1 MTVKRID
8 LVPEDWVAH
17 LQATIP
23 GFKHEAMAHQIA
35 LARLVWLGSA
45 KRRQHHH
52 FEGAMS
58 FHCREL
64 DEVFGR
70 GQFKRLN
77 ARLGFFADSGQWFH
91 SAGIT
96 KAYWLSDQVKASR
109 NAYLAKR
116 WRKVTRLLKADGE
129 ALRTLPPAVASRD
142 MGNITTTAWRNAK
155 ELNLVRVDL
164 ASLGRLRGWLAQVLR
179 AYDSGTVPHDL
190 VTEFPP
196 RVAIE
201 RLAHM
206 AAQVVRLA
214 KTDVAGNGYIAHHYV
229 QAASGRLYAKGI
241 NLQTAPSLIKQAALS
256 GLWEYDFSNCHFAL
270 LAQMAAR
277 YGYQCE
283 AIAHYL
289 AHKKDTRQA
298 IAAQAGITEAQA
310 KLCLLAV
317 MYGARASEWHENA
330 IPEAI
335 GQEAT
340 TRLLQVEQF
349 KAISTDVAKAR
360 TTILKHWPRRT
371 SNGRLTN
378 DFGRAIDGKASPAER
393 LAHLLQGVEA
403 LALKAAIDLYP
414 HHICLVQHDG
424 FAAAA
429 RLDCRAIEQAVFKA
443 TGYRLGLEEKQ
454 IQPDPD
460 AYFLSRF

>member
-1 MTVKRID
+1 MTAKRGEV
-8 LVPEDWVAH
+8 VPEDWVAH

-23 GFKHEAMAHQIA
+23 GFKHEAVAHQIA

-45 KRRQHHH
+45 KRRQHQH

-58 FHCREL
+58 FHYQEL

-70 GQFKRLN
+70 GQFKKMN
-77 ARLGFFADSGQWFH
+77 ERLGFFTDSGQWFH
-91 SAGIT
+91 GAGMT
-96 KAYWLSDQVKASR
+96 KGYWLADQVKVSR
-109 NAYLAKR
+109 SAYLAKR
-116 WRKVTRLLKADGE
+116 WRKVTRLLMADGE
-129 ALRTLPPAVASRD
+129 VLRTIPPAVASRD
-142 MGNITTTAWRNAK
+142 MNNITTTAWRNAR
-155 ELNLVRVDL
+155 ELNTVRVDL
-164 ASLGRLRGWLAQVLR
+164 QALQRLRNWLDDVLR
-179 AYDSGTVPHDL
+179 VYDSGMVPHDL

-196 RVAIE
+196 RDSIE
-201 RLAHM
+201 RLAQA
-206 AAQVVRLA
+206 AAQVIRMA
-214 KTDVAGNGYIAHHYV
+214 KTDVAGHGFVAHRYV

-241 NLQTAPSLIKQAALS
+241 NLQTAPSLIKQAALA
-256 GLWEYDFSNCHFAL
+256 GLWEYDFSNCHFTL

-277 YGYQCE
+277 HGYQCE

-289 AHKKDTRQA
+289 NHKKATRQA
-298 IAAQAGITEAQA
+298 IAAKAGITEAQA

-335 GQEAT
+335 GQEAAA
-340 TRLLQVEQF
+340 RLLQVEQF
-349 KAISTDVAKAR
+349 KAISADVAQAR
-360 TTILKHWPRRT
+360 KTILKHWPRRT

-378 DFGRAIDGKASPAER
+378 DFGRAIDDKASPAER

-403 LALKAAIDLYP
+403 KALKAAIDLYP
-414 HHICLVQHDG
+414 RHICLVQHDG

-429 RLDCRAIEQAVFKA
+429 MLDCSAIEQAVLEA
-443 TGYRLGLEEKQ
+443 TGYRLELEEKQ
-454 IQPDPD
+454 IQADPD